1 MNKFMNF
8 AANVQTVFNNDVND
22 FMAFS
27 ELLTDVALGRQAV
40 SKEEANKKIVE
51 VFQGVLGIDKNSRPG
66 DVRKALRR
74 NQALVFDIIEETI
87 QSLLVTGWGNDPF
100 FQKYVDQRNLALGD
114 KNEFYSEDDSI
125 LSVMRVAGNHHDIIR
140 QRLGAGKVESIATY
154 WCAVKIYAE
163 FERVVTGAEEFAKF
177 VTKMYEAYDRYVKNT
192 LYDAMVSYATTLSST
207 SAFKKTGSMTADK
220 LNELCDVVSTATGC
234 PVMIMGTRAALSN
247 VTKLYTGTNG
257 SYFSE
262 SMKDEHY
269 RTGTLGMWEGRELV
283 EIPQVFEKGKVG
295 QYKIDN
301 TLLWV
306 MPVTDLKFLKLVN
319 EGDTQLRAITDKDT
333 NMDMTYEQ
341 EIQTKLGVAVMLN
354 SAFGVYDT
362 DAA

>member
-8 AANVQTVFNNDVND
+8 AANVQTVFNNDAND

-27 ELLTDVALGRQAV
+27 QLLTDVALGRQEV

-51 VFQGVLGIDKNSRPG
+51 VFQGVLGIDKNSRPA
-66 DVRKALRR
+66 DVRRAIRR

-87 QSLLVTGWGNDPF
+87 QTLLVTGWGNDPF

-114 KNEFYSEDDSI
+114 KNEFYTEDDSI
-125 LSVMRVAGNHHDIIR
+125 LSVMKVSGNHHDIVR
-140 QRLGAGKVESIATY
+140 QRLGAGTVQSISTY
-154 WCAVKIYAE
+154 WCAVKVYAE

-177 VTKMYEAYDRYVKNT
+177 VNKMYDAYDRYVKNA
-192 LYDAMVSYATTLSST
+192 LYDAMVGYATGLTGQ
-207 SAFKKTGSMTADK
+207 FKKTGSITAEN
-220 LNELCDVVSTATGC
+220 LNALCDLVSTATGY
-234 PVMIMGTRAALSN
+234 PAMIMGTRTALSKVIGLQN
-247 VTKLYTGTNG
+247 AQYI
-257 SYFSE
+257 SDA
-262 SMKDEHY
+262 MKDEHY
-269 RTGTLGMWEGRELV
+269 RTGTLGMWEGKELV

-295 QYKIDN
+295 AYKIDN

-306 MPVTDLKFLKLVN
+306 MPVTDLKFIKLVN
-319 EGDTQLRAITDKDT
+319 EGDTQLRAIADKDT

-354 SAFGVYDT
+354 SAFGVYDL
-362 DAA
+362 DA

>member
-8 AANVQTVFNNDVND
+8 AANVQNAFNNDAND

-27 ELLTDVALGRQAV
+27 QLLTDVALGRQEV

-51 VFQGVLGIDKNSRPG
+51 VFQNVLGITKESRPA
-66 DVRKALRR
+66 DVRRAIRR
-74 NQALVFDIIEETI
+74 NQALVFDIIEETV
-87 QSLLVTGWGNDPF
+87 QNLLITGWGNDPF

-125 LSVMRVAGNHHDIIR
+125 LSVMKVSGNHHDIIR
-140 QRLGAGKVESIATY
+140 QRLGAGTVQSISTY
-154 WCAVKIYAE
+154 WCAVKVYSE

-177 VTKMYEAYDRYVKNT
+177 VTKMYDAYDRYVKNA
-192 LYDAMVSYATTLSST
+192 LYDAMIGYATTLT
-207 SAFKKTGSMTADK
+207 GQFKKTGNVTADE
-220 LNELCDVVSTATGC
+220 LNALCDLVSTATGN
-234 PVMIMGTRAALSN
+234 PVIIMGTRTALSK
-247 VTKLYTGTNG
+247 VTALQNATYV
-257 SYFSE
+257 SDA
-262 SMKDEHY
+262 MKDEHY
-269 RTGTLGMWEGRELV
+269 RTGTLGMWEGKELV

-295 QYKIDN
+295 AYKIDN

-306 MPVTDLKFLKLVN
+306 MPVSDLKFIKLVN
-319 EGDTQLRAITDKDT
+319 EGDTQLRAITDKDE

-354 SAFGVYDT
+354 SAFGVYDL
-362 DAA
+362 DA